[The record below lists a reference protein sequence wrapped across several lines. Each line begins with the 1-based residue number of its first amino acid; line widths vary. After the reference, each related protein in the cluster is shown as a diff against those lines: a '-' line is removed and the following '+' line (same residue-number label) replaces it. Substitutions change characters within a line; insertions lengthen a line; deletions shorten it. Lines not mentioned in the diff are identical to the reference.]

1 MNATKNPT
9 IVYLR
14 VSTAE
19 QDTDSQEHQVLEY
32 CRIRG
37 WPPPLIFRDAAS
49 GVATSRPG
57 LEQMLAQVRGGGVH
71 QVVTYKLDR
80 LGRSLTHLAIIVGE
94 LQLRNVA
101 LICTSQG
108 IDTSKQNPVGQLQL
122 GVLMA
127 VAEFERALIK
137 ERTLAGLEVARKR
150 GKRLGRPPLD
160 PKIVSSIL
168 ETAARLGHHVRAV
181 ARELHAS
188 PSSVCRVCA
197 RLSRGLRTTSQI
209 DEPEPGKAVTFRRI
223 RQCANHVFRKRQ
235 APPTVALNPKI
246 TIRKGD
252 IAGSARGHAGGGF
265 GPAFRFGGVV
275 QAVGRQTPQSGQL

>member
-19 QDTDSQEHQVLEY
+19 QETDSQEHQVLEY
-32 CRIRG
+32 CRVRG
-37 WPPPLIFRDAAS
+37 WQPPVIFRDAAS
-49 GVATSRPG
+49 GTSSSRPG
-57 LEQMLAQVRGGGVH
+57 REQMLAQVRAGGVH

-94 LQLRNVA
+94 LQMRNVA

-137 ERTLAGLEVARKR
+137 ERTLAGLEIARKR

-160 PKIVSSIL
+160 PKVVGLIL
-168 ETAARLGHHVRAV
+168 ETAARLGRHVRAV
-181 ARELHAS
+181 AREIHAS
-188 PSSVCRVCA
+188 PSSVCRVLA
-197 RLSRGLRTTSQI
+197 R
-209 DEPEPGKAVTFRRI
+209 FR
-223 RQCANHVFRKRQ
+223 Q
-235 APPTVALNPKI
+235 
-246 TIRKGD
+246 
-252 IAGSARGHAGGGF
+252 
-265 GPAFRFGGVV
+265 PADL
-275 QAVGRQTPQSGQL
+275 PNN

>member
-19 QDTDSQEHQVLEY
+19 QETDSQEHQVLEY
-32 CRIRG
+32 CRVRG
-37 WPPPLIFRDAAS
+37 LQPPVIFRDAAS
-49 GVATSRPG
+49 GASSSRPG
-57 LEQMLAQVRGGGVH
+57 LEQMLAQVRAGGVH

-80 LGRSLTHLAIIVGE
+80 LGRSLTHLAIVVGE
-94 LQLRNVA
+94 LQMRNVA

-137 ERTLAGLEVARKR
+137 ERTMAGLEVARKR

-160 PKIVSSIL
+160 PKIVGLIL
-168 ETAARLGHHVRAV
+168 ETVARMGRHVRAV
-181 ARELHAS
+181 AREIHTS
-188 PSSVCRVCA
+188 PSSVCRVLA
-197 RLSRGLRTTSQI
+197 R
-209 DEPEPGKAVTFRRI
+209 V
-223 RQCANHVFRKRQ
+223 NH
-235 APPTVALNPKI
+235 
-246 TIRKGD
+246 
-252 IAGSARGHAGGGF
+252 
-265 GPAFRFGGVV
+265 
-275 QAVGRQTPQSGQL
+275 

>member
-19 QDTDSQEHQVLEY
+19 QETDSQEHQVLEY
-32 CRIRG
+32 CRVRG
-37 WPPPLIFRDAAS
+37 WQPPIIFRDAAS
-49 GVATSRPG
+49 GASSSRPG
-57 LEQMLAQVRGGGVH
+57 LEQMLTQVRAGGVH

-94 LQLRNVA
+94 LQMRNVA

-127 VAEFERALIK
+127 VAKFERALIK
-137 ERTLAGLEVARKR
+137 ERTMAGLEVARKR

-160 PKIVSSIL
+160 PKIVGQIL
-168 ETAARLGHHVRAV
+168 HTVARMGRHVRAV
-181 ARELHAS
+181 AREIHAS
-188 PSSVCRVCA
+188 PSSVCRVLA
-197 RLSRGLRTTSQI
+197 RTPVGQI
-209 DEPEPGKAVTFRRI
+209 TP
-223 RQCANHVFRKRQ
+223 
-235 APPTVALNPKI
+235 I
-246 TIRKGD
+246 T
-252 IAGSARGHAGGGF
+252 
-265 GPAFRFGGVV
+265 
-275 QAVGRQTPQSGQL
+275 

>member
-9 IVYLR
+9 VVYLR

-19 QDTDSQEHQVLEY
+19 QETDSQEHQVLEY

-37 WPPPLIFRDAAS
+37 WQPPLIIRDAAS
-49 GVATSRPG
+49 GASSSRPG
-57 LEQMLAQVRGGGVH
+57 LEQMLAQVRSGGVH

-94 LQLRNVA
+94 LQMRNVA

-127 VAEFERALIK
+127 VAEFERALTK
-137 ERTLAGLEVARKR
+137 ERTLAGLEVARNR

-160 PKIVSSIL
+160 PKIVGLIL
-168 ETAARLGHHVRAV
+168 ETAARLGRHVRAV
-181 ARELHAS
+181 AREIHAS
-188 PSSVCRVCA
+188 PSSVCRVLA
-197 RLSRGLRTTSQI
+197 R
-209 DEPEPGKAVTFRRI
+209 FR
-223 RQCANHVFRKRQ
+223 Q
-235 APPTVALNPKI
+235 
-246 TIRKGD
+246 
-252 IAGSARGHAGGGF
+252 
-265 GPAFRFGGVV
+265 PADL
-275 QAVGRQTPQSGQL
+275 PSN

>member
-19 QDTDSQEHQVLEY
+19 QETDSQEHQVLEY
-32 CRIRG
+32 SKVRG
-37 WPPPLIFRDAAS
+37 WQPPMIPRDASSGAS
-49 GVATSRPG
+49 SSRPG
-57 LEQMLAQVRGGGVH
+57 LEQMLAQVRAGGVH

-94 LQLRNVA
+94 LQMRNVA

-137 ERTLAGLEVARKR
+137 ERTLAGLVGDGAR
-150 GKRLGRPPLD
+150 
-160 PKIVSSIL
+160 
-168 ETAARLGHHVRAV
+168 TRAV
-181 ARELHAS
+181 SRAGRGYRRSAVG
-188 PSSVCRVCA
+188 SS
-197 RLSRGLRTTSQI
+197 
-209 DEPEPGKAVTFRRI
+209 
-223 RQCANHVFRKRQ
+223 
-235 APPTVALNPKI
+235 
-246 TIRKGD
+246 
-252 IAGSARGHAGGGF
+252 GSAGG
-265 GPAFRFGGVV
+265 RV
-275 QAVGRQTPQSGQL
+275 SGEG

>member
-19 QDTDSQEHQVLEY
+19 QETDSQEHQVLEY
-32 CRIRG
+32 CRVRG
-37 WPPPLIFRDAAS
+37 WQPPVIFRDAAS
-49 GVATSRPG
+49 GASSSRPG
-57 LEQMLAQVRGGGVH
+57 LEQMLAQVRAGGVH
-71 QVVTYKLDR
+71 QIVTYKLDR

-94 LQLRNVA
+94 LQMRNVA

-137 ERTLAGLEVARKR
+137 ERTLAGLEVARRR

-160 PKIVSSIL
+160 PKIVRLIHDS
-168 ETAARLGHHVRAV
+168 AARLGHQVRAI
-181 ARELHAS
+181 AREIHAP
-188 PSSVCRVCA
+188 PSTVCRVLA
-197 RLSRGLRTTSQI
+197 KLDREAT
-209 DEPEPGKAVTFRRI
+209 
-223 RQCANHVFRKRQ
+223 H
-235 APPTVALNPKI
+235 
-246 TIRKGD
+246 
-252 IAGSARGHAGGGF
+252 
-265 GPAFRFGGVV
+265 
-275 QAVGRQTPQSGQL
+275 AVG

>member
-19 QDTDSQEHQVLEY
+19 QETDSQEHQVLEY
-32 CRIRG
+32 RRVRG
-37 WPPPLIFRDAAS
+37 WQPPAIFRDAAS
-49 GVATSRPG
+49 GASSTRPG
-57 LEQMLAQVRGGGVH
+57 LEQMLAQVRAGGVH

-94 LQLRNVA
+94 LQMRNVA

-160 PKIVSSIL
+160 PKIVGLIL
-168 ETAARLGHHVRAV
+168 ETAARLGRHVRAV
-181 ARELHAS
+181 AREIQAS
-188 PSSVCRVCA
+188 PSSVCRVLA
-197 RLSRGLRTTSQI
+197 R
-209 DEPEPGKAVTFRRI
+209 FR
-223 RQCANHVFRKRQ
+223 Q
-235 APPTVALNPKI
+235 
-246 TIRKGD
+246 
-252 IAGSARGHAGGGF
+252 
-265 GPAFRFGGVV
+265 PADL
-275 QAVGRQTPQSGQL
+275 PSN